1 MQNTQYL
8 KLERLTKVWRNII
21 SQHDFFSREIFRN
34 QNVELKFVG
43 NILGYLEDTSEVIYN
58 FKETNNR
65 VEKFYSQIG
74 LLQSIYTQ
82 QDLIVELL
90 KIFGFNKNE
99 LRLWQDENYKINRDI
114 RNELIGHPMSYKKK
128 SRGEENEFVSSCLFG
143 YDGDKSNITYLKYSK
158 ENNFECRVE
167 EHTVSDILLRH
178 ERFMSHYLEKILEKI
193 KQEVVVFIKK
203 LECFNIE
210 IKYTNV
216 EKSLNDIDL
225 YFEIMYS
232 SWKIS
237 DKNTLLSIL
246 ARIEDHDRYKN
257 FINCFLDTLKS
268 TVIDVRAEANEFL
281 DLQNELPS
289 FSDPKKDIK
298 PNNNVSRAIGKLIDK
313 NNFVLY
319 SNILKRQC
327 SDNVVVYQE
336 LKHMEDNLEDDIEY
350 YTALRLIH
358 KELDF

>member
-1 MQNTQYL
+1 
-8 KLERLTKVWRNII
+8 
-21 SQHDFFSREIFRN
+21 
-34 QNVELKFVG
+34 
-43 NILGYLEDTSEVIYN
+43 
-58 FKETNNR
+58 
-65 VEKFYSQIG
+65 
-74 LLQSIYTQ
+74 
-82 QDLIVELL
+82 
-90 KIFGFNKNE
+90 
-99 LRLWQDENYKINRDI
+99 
-114 RNELIGHPMSYKKK
+114 
-128 SRGEENEFVSSCLFG
+128 
-143 YDGDKSNITYLKYSK
+143 
-158 ENNFECRVE
+158 
-167 EHTVSDILLRH
+167 
-178 ERFMSHYLEKILEKI
+178 MSHYLEKILEKI

-289 FSDPKKDIK
+289 FSNPKKDIK

-336 LKHMEDNLEDDIEY
+336 LQHMEDNLEDDIEY